1 MSGLNYAIGM
11 NGDIMNTGFF
21 VVGCLTVGYGVYL
34 AMDVNPWMIPMGL
47 FVALCGF
54 VTMYISLDD
63 DLL

>member
-1 MSGLNYAIGM
+1 M